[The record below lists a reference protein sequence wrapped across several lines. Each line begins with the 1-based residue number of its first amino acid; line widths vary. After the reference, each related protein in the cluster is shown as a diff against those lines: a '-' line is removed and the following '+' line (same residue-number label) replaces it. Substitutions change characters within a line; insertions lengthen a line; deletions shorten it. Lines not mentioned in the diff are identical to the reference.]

1 MYWATACMRW
11 CTERASHHDYVH
23 CLPCRLTHVLGD
35 RMPAVVDQSVVPP
48 VWLGGLPDISAYLED
63 RHPDPPLGVIPQE
76 WDGSAGDV

>member
-1 MYWATACMRW
+1 M
-11 CTERASHHDYVH
+11 
-23 CLPCRLTHVLGD
+23 LGD
-35 RMPAVVDQSVVPP
+35 RMPAVVDQSMAPP